1 MIDYNFQIYKIFF
14 DFSEKTNVNFNY
26 LCLLAK
32 KSQQQLRN
40 LDETMKSVWNIR
52 QIGNEEHSA
61 INHLSAVLG
70 ISAELSKLLVIRNV
84 KTFDEAKAF
93 FRPSLDNLH
102 DPFLMRDMSAA
113 VERVNKAL
121 REQEKILVY
130 GDYDVDGTTAVSLV
144 YGFLK
149 QYTKN
154 ICYYIPDRYTEGY
167 GISFKGIEFAKDNGF
182 SLVIALDCGIKSN
195 DKIDLANR
203 YGIDFIICDHHV
215 PDETLPP
222 ATRRVSICPK
232 LLPY

>member
-1 MIDYNFQIYKIFF
+1 
-14 DFSEKTNVNFNY
+14 
-26 LCLLAK
+26 
-32 KSQQQLRN
+32 
-40 LDETMKSVWNIR
+40 
-52 QIGNEEHSA
+52 
-61 INHLSAVLG
+61 
-70 ISAELSKLLVIRNV
+70 
-84 KTFDEAKAF
+84 
-93 FRPSLDNLH
+93 
-102 DPFLMRDMSAA
+102 MRDMSTA

-203 YGIDFIICDHHV
+203 HNIDFNC
-215 PDETLPP
+215 PDRTF
-222 ATRRVSICPK
+222 
-232 LLPY
+232 